1 MMDLSTR
8 YLGLTLSHPLVPGA
22 SPYGWHMDSIK
33 RLEEAGAPVIQLP
46 SLFEEQ
52 IANEHFRQ
60 VQDVDAN
67 EERYLESVTYF
78 PRQEEYRRAAAERY
92 LDHVQ
97 QVKEAVSAPVVAS
110 LNGTSM
116 GGWVEFARY
125 LEEAGADALEL
136 NVYFVSADLS
146 EPCGSVEQRVVDIT
160 REIRGNVKI
169 PIAVKLSQFFSSFPN
184 LVTRLEDA
192 GAAGVVFFNR
202 FYQPDID
209 VEELAVLP
217 RLRLSD
223 SSELLLRLRFLAML
237 SGRVG
242 LSLACTGGCHT
253 GIDALKA
260 VMCGADAV
268 QIVSALLIHGPEH
281 LMAMRDEMERWL
293 EEHEYESLAE
303 AKGSMGLE
311 HSPDPA
317 AFERGNYIR
326 IIEGGVRYM

>member
-1 MMDLSTR
+1 MDLSTK
-8 YLGLTLSHPLVPGA
+8 YLGFTLPHPLVPGA
-22 SPYGWHMDSIK
+22 SPLGWHLDSIK
-33 RLEEAGAPVIQLP
+33 RLEEAGAPLIQLP

-60 VQDVDAN
+60 MQDVDAN

-78 PRQEEYRRAAAERY
+78 PRQEEHRRAASERY
-92 LDHVQ
+92 LEHLQ
-97 QVKEAVSAPVVAS
+97 RVKEAVSVPVVAS
-110 LNGTSM
+110 LNGTSI
-116 GGWVEFARY
+116 GGWVDFSRY

-146 EPCGSVEQRVVDIT
+146 EACGSVEQRVVDIM
-160 REIRGNVKI
+160 REIRANVGI

-184 LVTRLEDA
+184 LVTRLEA
-192 GAAGVVFFNR
+192 VGANGVVFFNR
-202 FYQPDID
+202 FYQTDID
-209 VEELAVLP
+209 VEALAVLP
-217 RLRLSD
+217 RPQLSEP
-223 SSELLLRLRFLAML
+223 SELLLRLRFLALL

-242 LSLACTGGCHT
+242 LSLACTGGCHSGT
-253 GIDALKA
+253 DALKA

-268 QIVSALLIHGPEH
+268 QMVAALLIHGPEH
-281 LMAMRDEMERWL
+281 LAVVRGDMERWL
-293 EEHEYESLAE
+293 EEHEYQSLAE

-326 IIEGGVRYM
+326 IIEGGVRYI

>member
-1 MMDLSTR
+1 MDLTTQ
-8 YLGLTLSHPLVPGA
+8 YLGFTLAHPLVPGA
-22 SPYGWHMDSIK
+22 SPLGWDLDSVK
-33 RLEEAGAPVIQLP
+33 RLEEAGAPLIQLP
-46 SLFEEQ
+46 SIFEEQ
-52 IANEHFRQ
+52 IANEQFRM

-67 EERYLESVTYF
+67 EERYLESPTYL
-78 PRQEEYRRAAAERY
+78 PRQDEYRRATTERY

-97 QVKEAVSAPVVAS
+97 RVKEAVSVPVVAS

-116 GGWVEFARY
+116 GGWLEFAGY

-136 NVYFVSADLS
+136 NIYFVSADLA
-146 EPCGSVEQRVVDIT
+146 EACGSVEQRVVDIT
-160 REIRGNVKI
+160 REIRGYLTI

-184 LVTRLEDA
+184 LVTRLETA
-192 GAAGVVFFNR
+192 GAGAVVFFNR

-223 SSELLLRLRFLAML
+223 PSELLLRLRFLAML

-242 LSLACTGGCHT
+242 LSLACTGGCHS
-253 GIDALKA
+253 GVDALKA

-268 QIVSALLIHGPEH
+268 QTVSALLINGTEH
-281 LMAMRDEMERWL
+281 LAAMREEMERWL
-293 EEHEYESLAE
+293 EEHEYESLAQ
-303 AKGSMGLE
+303 AKGSMGLK

>member
-1 MMDLSTR
+1 MDLSTQ
-8 YLGLTLSHPLVPGA
+8 YLGLALPHPLVPGA
-22 SPYGWHMDSIK
+22 SPYGWDLDSIK
-33 RLEEAGAPVIQLP
+33 RLEEAGAPLIQLP

-52 IANEHFRQ
+52 IVNEHFRL
-60 VQDVDAN
+60 VQDVEAN
-67 EERYLESVTYF
+67 EERYLESPTYL
-78 PRQEEYRRAAAERY
+78 PRQDEYRRAASERY
-92 LDHVQ
+92 LEHVQ
-97 QVKEAVSAPVVAS
+97 RVKEAVSVPVVAS

-116 GGWVEFARY
+116 GGWLDFAGY

-136 NVYFVSADLS
+136 NVYFVSADLDES
-146 EPCGSVEQRVVDIT
+146 CGSVEQRGVDIT
-160 REIRGNVKI
+160 REIGDSVRI

-184 LVTRLEDA
+184 LVTRLEA
-192 GAAGVVFFNR
+192 VGAAGVVFFNR

-209 VEELAVLP
+209 VDELTVLP

-223 SSELLLRLRFLAML
+223 PSELLLRLRFLAML

-242 LSLACTGGCHT
+242 LSLACTGGCHS
-253 GIDALKA
+253 GVDALKA

-268 QIVSALLIHGPEH
+268 QMVSALLIHGPEH
-281 LMAMRDEMERWL
+281 LALVRGEMELWL
-293 EEHEYESLAE
+293 EEHEYESLAQ

>member
-1 MMDLSTR
+1 VDLSTR
-8 YLGLTLSHPLVPGA
+8 YLGFTLPHPLVPGA
-22 SPYGWHMDSIK
+22 SPYGWHLDSIK
-33 RLEEAGAPVIQLP
+33 RLEEAGAPLIQLP

-52 IANEHFRQ
+52 IVNEHFRQ
-60 VQDVDAN
+60 LQDVDAN
-67 EERYLESVTYF
+67 EERYQESPTYF
-78 PRQEEYRRAAAERY
+78 PRQEEYRRLATERY
-92 LDHVQ
+92 LEHVQ
-97 QVKEAVSAPVVAS
+97 RVKEAVSVPVVAS
-110 LNGTSM
+110 LNGTSI
-116 GGWVEFARY
+116 GGWVEFAGY
-125 LEEAGADALEL
+125 IEEAGADALEL
-136 NVYFVSADLS
+136 NVYFVSADLG
-146 EPCGSVEQRVVDIT
+146 EACGSVEQRVVDIT
-160 REIRGNVKI
+160 REIRANVRI
-169 PIAVKLSQFFSSFPN
+169 PIAVKVSQFFSSFPN
-184 LVTRLEDA
+184 LVARLETA

-237 SGRVG
+237 SGRVS

-268 QIVSALLIHGPEH
+268 QMVSALLLHGPEH
-281 LMAMRDEMERWL
+281 LAVVRRDMEQWL
-293 EEHEYESLAE
+293 EEHEYQSLAE